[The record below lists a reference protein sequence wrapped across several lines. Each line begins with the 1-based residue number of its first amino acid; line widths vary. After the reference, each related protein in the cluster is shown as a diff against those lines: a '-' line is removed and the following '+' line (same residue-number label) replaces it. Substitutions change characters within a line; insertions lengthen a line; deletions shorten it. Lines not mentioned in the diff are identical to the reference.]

1 MIKSYLQ
8 ERTRTDFLKH
18 MIEANGLVF
27 DQVKAEIRTA
37 CDIDL
42 DTSTLVPLEAF
53 LKLLEYLHQKSYR
66 FRTQD
71 EVYEII
77 GYNTVTHYLESRFG
91 WVLKSTSKIIGFA
104 KSSQNFAN
112 SLKTIFP
119 NASITVETADDTTYR
134 VRISGIAV
142 PPTFVKGL
150 MAGGV
155 TSVFGPPAK
164 VEVLVYSAK
173 HFTCQCWLPS

>member
-53 LKLLEYLHQKSYR
+53 LKLLEYLH
-66 FRTQD
+66 
-71 EVYEII
+71 
-77 GYNTVTHYLESRFG
+77 L
-91 WVLKSTSKIIGFA
+91 
-104 KSSQNFAN
+104 
-112 SLKTIFP
+112 
-119 NASITVETADDTTYR
+119 
-134 VRISGIAV
+134 
-142 PPTFVKGL
+142 
-150 MAGGV
+150 
-155 TSVFGPPAK
+155 
-164 VEVLVYSAK
+164 
-173 HFTCQCWLPS
+173 